1 MNILELVRQEASE
14 VYKVEEELNAFMNG
28 FEKQAS
34 TMLEKKAL
42 FGSAA
47 RFTTRMMRDVPG
59 GVAKAGIGLAAGLIG
74 VGVVKAMTSADDAIT
89 NYALKSKF
97 ESALQQVRTTNK
109 IVKNA
114 NQSKVDSYANTL
126 FTFAPHVAS
135 DPNILS
141 TLLSNAVLG
150 EGIDPMTMKSISDLE
165 GRYVEN
171 NAPQPP
177 LGIRI

>member
-1 MNILELVRQEASE
+1 MNILDLVRQEASA

-28 FEKQAS
+28 FEKQA
-34 TMLEKKAL
+34 
-42 FGSAA
+42 
-47 RFTTRMMRDVPG
+47 
-59 GVAKAGIGLAAGLIG
+59 GIAGLFTKDL
-74 VGVVKAMTSADDAIT
+74 VGGGLFTNLANHPDVLRTGLQLGAGLLGMGIVKGMTSTDKAIT
-89 NYALKSKF
+89 SYALKSKF

-114 NQSKVDSYANTL
+114 NPSKVDSYANTL

-150 EGIDPMTMKSISDLE
+150 EGVDPMTMKSISDLE

-171 NAPQPP
+171 NAPQAP
-177 LGIRI
+177 LGLRI